1 MSNGS
6 FRIVEKLSESAT
18 TAVYRAD
25 HLTLGR
31 TVLLKVLHRHLASD
45 PEFSER
51 FTREARAC
59 AQLRSPHVVQVFDLT
74 EIDGSP
80 AIVME
85 FVEGRSLKQLLADE
99 GPQPHERVR
108 TMATELLVGL
118 TAAHERGIIH
128 RDLKPGNILITS
140 TGSVKITDF
149 GLAAVLTANSI
160 TQEGAVLGTP
170 AYMSPEQSRGET
182 LDARTDLF
190 SLGVTLVE
198 LLTGQRIFD
207 GESYAECLRKISTFK
222 PEHLKKILP
231 EIPDSFER
239 ILERL
244 LAPNPDRRFA
254 SAGEVLDVLE
264 NRIPLPPARV
274 RTMNAHVRAA
284 ILAAAVVVVLVAV
297 LYALFFRD
305 RPSESSLTESPS
317 GIVADSLTPS
327 GHQDSSHDEPQPR
340 LGATVPATVSP
351 TRMPDVGSADKR
363 RQPSEV
369 TTRDSGAL
377 RISAKPWARVS
388 VNGREVGDTPLASPV
403 RVAAG
408 SNSVTFT
415 FNNFT
420 PITRVVD
427 VQPDETIA
435 VDADFMQVAGYVS
448 IQATP
453 WAYVYVDGQ
462 YCDVTPFHTPLIV
475 PIGSRSIRFQHP
487 SLGEVTRLITV
498 AQGETLR
505 VVVDLRQQAN
515 HVPR

>member
-1 MSNGS
+1 MSSGS

-31 TVLLKVLHRHLASD
+31 AVLLKVLHRHLASD
-45 PEFSER
+45 PEFAER

-85 FVEGRSLKQLLADE
+85 FVEGRSLKQLLAEE
-99 GPQPHERVR
+99 GPQSHERVR
-108 TMATELLVGL
+108 IMATELLIGL
-118 TAAHERGIIH
+118 AAAHERGIIH

-140 TGSVKITDF
+140 SGNIKITDF

-198 LLTGQRIFD
+198 LLTGQRMFD
-207 GESYAECLRKISTFK
+207 GESYAECLRKIAAFT

-231 EIPDSFER
+231 EIPESFER

-244 LAPNPDRRFA
+244 LAPSPDGRFA
-254 SAGEVLDVLE
+254 SAAEALDVLE
-264 NRIPLPPARV
+264 KRIPLPPSRV
-274 RTMNAHVRAA
+274 RTRNPYVRAA
-284 ILAAAVVVVLVAV
+284 VLAVVIVAILVAV
-297 LYALFFRD
+297 SYAFFFRN
-305 RPSESSLTESPS
+305 RSPESSRTERPAA
-317 GIVADSLTPS
+317 IVTDSLTPS
-327 GHQDSSHDEPQPR
+327 LVQDSARDKQEPR
-340 LGATVPATVSP
+340 LGATVPASVSP
-351 TRMPDVGSADKR
+351 TRIPEVGSADKR
-363 RQPSEV
+363 LQTPEV

-388 VNGREVGDTPLASPV
+388 VNGREIGDTPLASPV

-408 SNSVTFT
+408 SNAVTFT
-415 FNNFT
+415 FNNFA
-420 PITRVVD
+420 PITRVVE
-427 VQPDETIA
+427 VRSNETIS
-435 VDADFMQVAGYVS
+435 VDADFIQVAGYMS

-453 WAYVYVDGQ
+453 WAYVYLDGQ
-462 YCDVTPFHTPLIV
+462 YCDVTPFHTPLMV
-475 PIGSRSIRFQHP
+475 PAGSRTIRFHHP
-487 SLGEVTRLITV
+487 SFGDITRQVTV
-498 AQGETLR
+498 AQGETAR

-515 HVPR
+515 HVPQ